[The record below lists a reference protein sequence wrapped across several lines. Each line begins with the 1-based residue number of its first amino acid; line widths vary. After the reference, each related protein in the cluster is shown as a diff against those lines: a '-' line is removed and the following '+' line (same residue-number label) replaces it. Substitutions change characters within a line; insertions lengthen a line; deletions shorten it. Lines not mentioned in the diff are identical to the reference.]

1 MSTLKVTH
9 LQNES
14 NSAPSISISSA
25 VGGGVTFA
33 GISTFHGA
41 VKLEDG
47 LHGNSTDTITAST
60 NGSERLRISSTGKVR
75 VGSGNAAYNL
85 EIYGSGAQELLIG
98 STNASLAGILLDGD
112 SNGDGS
118 GGDYA
123 QIFHNTD
130 GTLNFRSRNGSG
142 GTDTIFYSNTTETLR
157 IASAGSVL
165 MGGQSSSY
173 DGGFVNLELRK
184 DSNTVGGSMTLVND
198 TASQAGATCEIDC
211 YQNYRSAGKIVF
223 GRENA
228 NNWQAAAAGADSF
241 LAFHT
246 NDSGVQAER
255 LRITS
260 AGDVKINDGNLVI
273 GTSGHGIDF
282 SVTGDGS
289 GTIGTNGE
297 LLDEYEEGFF
307 TPTIVNGFSSAN
319 LQYKAGRY
327 TRIGNHVYCDFYIR
341 FDTGAEANGNPIQIG
356 GLPFTI
362 SNLTYGAPGAT
373 ARLTRGGGGTTYQD
387 LALNDGNITFY
398 GSANNSIFN
407 CYVGGTAWATVT
419 TGGGAN
425 AKFIIGFYQYHA
437 D

>member
-47 LHGNSTDTITAST
+47 LHGNSTNTITAST
-60 NGSERLRISSTGKVR
+60 NGSERLRIDSSGRLLK
-75 VGSGNAAYNL
+75 SGQAALTSTSLSHSIQVASASDANAIA
-85 EIYGSGAQELLIG
+85 IIGRAADDIGELSFYEADK
-98 STNASLAGILLDGD
+98 STKLGELQYRQD
-112 SNGDGS
+112 
-118 GGDYA
+118 
-123 QIFHNTD
+123 H
-130 GTLNFRSRNGSG
+130 LNFRHRVGDIRFATG
-142 GTDTIFYSNTTETLR
+142 GTT
-157 IASAGSVL
+157 
-165 MGGQSSSY
+165 
-173 DGGFVNLELRK
+173 
-184 DSNTVGGSMTLVND
+184 
-198 TASQAGATCEIDC
+198 
-211 YQNYRSAGKIVF
+211 
-223 GRENA
+223 
-228 NNWQAAAAGADSF
+228 
-241 LAFHT
+241 
-246 NDSGVQAER
+246 ER

-260 AGDVKINDGNLVI
+260 AGLMGLGASNPGDYDGEANDFVVRSDNHTGITIASSGSNQRCNLYFSDGTSGSEKYRGAFTYDHSDDSMMMRTGAVERLRITSAGNVNITDGNLVI

-289 GTIGTNGE
+289 GTVGTNGE

-319 LQYKAGRY
+319 MQYKAGRY

-341 FDTGAEANGNPIQIG
+341 FNTGAEANGNPIQIG

-362 SNLTYGAPGAT
+362 SNLTYGAPGVT
-373 ARLTRGGGGTTYQD
+373 GNLTRGGGGTTFQD
-387 LALNDGNITFY
+387 LQTSDGNIAFY
-398 GSANNSIFN
+398 GSASNNIFN

-437 D
+437 Q